1 MGRKPIEKIFGGMTM
16 PTIDAD
22 AHVLETPET
31 WRYIGEAE
39 KHFTPMVV
47 NRTAGAIQHGLA
59 GNEVGEY
66 WVIDGRLVPKQDNA
80 GLDTTAAAREMRDI
94 PARLA
99 HMDELGIDVQVLY
112 PTVFLRPMTLNVDL
126 GFALC
131 RSYNRW
137 LADIWSQ
144 SPDRLRWVAMPPLMS
159 MDKVADEMA
168 FAKDHGAVGIF
179 VCGLECDRQL
189 SDPYFFPLYEIASKL
204 DMPICIHSATN
215 SFTMHDFFLHDAG
228 FNKFKLATIGAFH
241 VLIFHAIPTRFPDV
255 RWAFIE
261 VSSQWVPYLIN
272 DLSIRFKR
280 QGKPLGDDVL
290 ARNNIYVACQVTD
303 DLPYVLG
310 YAGEDNL
317 VVGTDYGHADTATE
331 IDALRMLKADGRVP
345 AHVVDKILDDNARA
359 LYAL

>member
-1 MGRKPIEKIFGGMTM
+1 M

-31 WRYIGEAE
+31 WQYLSEAE

-47 NRTAGAIQHGLA
+47 NRTAGAVERGLSGA
-59 GNEVGEY
+59 EVEEY

-80 GLDTTAAAREMRDI
+80 GLDTVAAAREMRDI
-94 PARLA
+94 PARLT

-126 GFALC
+126 GFALA

-137 LADIWSQ
+137 LADIWAQ
-144 SPDRLRWVAMPPLMS
+144 APDRLRWVAIPSLMS
-159 MDKVADEMA
+159 MDKLADEMA
-168 FAKDHGAVGIF
+168 FAKDHGAVGIY

-189 SDPYFFPLYEIASKL
+189 SDPYFFPLYEVSSKL
-204 DMPICIHSATN
+204 NMPICIHSATN
-215 SFTMHDFFLHDAG
+215 SFTMHDFFLHDSG
-228 FNKFKLATIGAFH
+228 FSKFKLATIGAFH
-241 VLIFHAIPTRFPDV
+241 SLIFNGIPARFPDV

-272 DLSIRFKR
+272 DLSVRFEH
-280 QGKPLGDDVL
+280 QGKPLGDNVL

-317 VVGTDYGHADTATE
+317 VIGTDYGHADTATE
-331 IDALRMLKADGRVP
+331 IQALRKLKVDGRVP
-345 AHVVDKILDDNARA
+345 VQVVDKILDDNART